1 MAKQANR
8 MMIGGFVVV
17 AVFLLAAS
25 IVVFGS
31 GKFFKK
37 TNLYL
42 MYFED
47 SVKGLAVGSPVL
59 FRGVPIGTVKRLI
72 LRTDPQK
79 QKTEIPIII
88 EVEPGQFE
96 VVGVDEETID
106 YRHDAKQLVAQGLR
120 AVLSM
125 QSLITGQLAIEL
137 DFYPNT
143 PINLHKTDL
152 PYPQIPT
159 IPSATYRL
167 AQAFQ
172 KLDLEAIEKNL
183 ENTLDGIAALV
194 NNPNWNASLEAL
206 SVLMVDARTLVR
218 NLDRRSGALSGD
230 LEGAISDARRLVT
243 NVDRQ
248 VPPMAANLNRTL
260 EDYGQLARSADQQL
274 VSLGDSLNQT
284 LTAARGVVSEE
295 APLIVQLERSLQE
308 IAVMARAFR
317 ELAAYLER
325 HPEALIQGKGDSG
338 GK

>member
-47 SVKGLAVGSPVL
+47 SVMGLAVGSPVL
-59 FRGVPIGTVKRLI
+59 FRGVPIGTVKSLI
-72 LRTDPQK
+72 LRTDPKK

-88 EVEPGQFE
+88 EVEPDQFE
-96 VVGVDEETID
+96 VVGVDEATLD
-106 YRHDAKQLVAQGLR
+106 YRVDSQRLVEQGLR
-120 AVLSM
+120 AVLSL

-137 DFYPNT
+137 DFYPDT
-143 PINLHKTDL
+143 PVNLHETDL

-172 KLDLEAIEKNL
+172 KLDLKAIEKNL
-183 ENTLDGIAALV
+183 GNTLHGIDTLV
-194 NNPNWNASLEAL
+194 NNPNWNASLEEL
-206 SVLMVDARTLVR
+206 KGLVTDARTLVH
-218 NLDRRSGALSGD
+218 NLDSRTGALSGD
-230 LEGAISDARRLVT
+230 LEGAIGDARSLINNVDQQVAPTAT
-243 NVDRQ
+243 NV
-248 VPPMAANLNRTL
+248 NRTL
-260 EDYGQLARSADQQL
+260 EDFGQLARSADQQL
-274 VSLGDSLNQT
+274 ASLGDSLNQT
-284 LTAARGVVSEE
+284 LTAARGVVSEG

>member
-59 FRGVPIGTVKRLI
+59 FRGVPIGTVKSLI
-72 LRTDPQK
+72 LRTDPK
-79 QKTEIPIII
+79 KHKTEIPIII
-88 EVEPGQFE
+88 EVEPDQFE
-96 VVGVDEETID
+96 VVGVDEATLD
-106 YRHDAKQLVAQGLR
+106 YRVDSQRLVAQGLR
-120 AVLSM
+120 AVLSL

-137 DFYPNT
+137 DFYPDT
-143 PINLHKTDL
+143 PINLHETDL

-172 KLDLEAIEKNL
+172 KLDLKAIEKNL
-183 ENTLDGIAALV
+183 ENTLHGIDALV

-206 SVLMVDARTLVR
+206 SALMADARTLVR
-218 NLDRRSGALSGD
+218 NLDSRTGALSRD
-230 LEGAISDARRLVT
+230 LEGVISDARSLVN

-248 VPPMAANLNRTL
+248 VPPMAGNLNRTL
-260 EDYGQLARSADQQL
+260 ENFGQLARSADQQL
-274 VSLGDSLNQT
+274 ASLGDSLNQT

-325 HPEALIQGKGDSG
+325 HPEALIQGKGDAG